1 MSGAPMS
8 SCTFTN
14 YDDKAFQDK
23 KNFVS
28 DLIDK
33 VSPKF
38 VWDLGGNIG
47 VFSRIASEKGIN
59 TLSFDIDP
67 LAVEKSYLMLKEKN
81 ETNIL
86 PLILDLTNPTAA
98 IGFANEEREN
108 IEQRAKNVDLIM
120 ALAIIHHLAISNN
133 LPLEKIADYFARL
146 SENLI
151 IEFVG
156 KEDSQVKILLATRE
170 DIFPDY
176 TVEGFEKAFSKYYN
190 IVEKRPI
197 ENTERI
203 LYLFKKI

>member
-1 MSGAPMS
+1 
-8 SCTFTN
+8 
-14 YDDKAFQDK
+14 
-23 KNFVS
+23 
-28 DLIDK
+28 
-33 VSPKF
+33 
-38 VWDLGGNIG
+38 
-47 VFSRIASEKGIN
+47 
-59 TLSFDIDP
+59 
-67 LAVEKSYLMLKEKN
+67 MLKEKN